1 MKNYF
6 NLTNRERENLVDSK
20 TRDERVTVTLMT
32 GEQVNCVDVQPRV
45 FNTYLIDNLG
55 MTKKRACM
63 FGIVVEQL
71 HKECCALDLTNRSKV
86 MNMTLAELLD
96 LYGTSEEL
104 YNHFVET
111 HENDQRG
118 INND

>member
-1 MKNYF
+1 MENYF
-6 NLTNRERENLVDSK
+6 NLTNSQRENLVDAK
-20 TRDERVTVTLMT
+20 TWTDRVTVTLMT

-45 FNTYLIDNLG
+45 FNTHLIDNLG

-71 HKECCALDLTNRSKV
+71 HKEVCALDTNNKNAII
-86 MNMTLAELLD
+86 NMTLAELLD

-104 YNHFVET
+104 YNSFATDHQD
-111 HENDQRG
+111 N
-118 INND
+118 